1 MRCSSC
7 SSLLD
12 RYLEGSLSTPQL
24 LQITAHLGT
33 CAGCAVILEEL
44 KVVDGLLAT
53 IHTPEPAPNF
63 TFAVMAEVRTM
74 PRPAV
79 SRLNVAALLGTYVV
93 VAWAIIAIWLHIA
106 GITAQTALANTASAF
121 SQLGIGVH
129 LITTG
134 AMNSFGHGAP
144 LVTTFVL
151 GVLALDLAVAT
162 GVVIVYGVVRPR
174 LAAHLALG
182 GRLR

>member
-7 SSLLD
+7 SRLLD
-12 RYLEGSLSTPQL
+12 RYVEGSLSTPQL
-24 LQITAHLGT
+24 LHITAHLGT
-33 CAGCAVILEEL
+33 CAPCTEILEEL

-63 TFAVMAEVRTM
+63 TFAVMAEIRCM
-74 PRPAV
+74 PAPAI
-79 SRLNVAALLGTYVV
+79 SRISIAALLGTYVV
-93 VAWAIIAIWLHIA
+93 VAWAIIAIWLRMA
-106 GITAQTALANTASAF
+106 GVTAQTAVANGASTF
-121 SQLGIGVH
+121 SQLGNGLH

-151 GVLALDLAVAT
+151 GVLALDLAVAA
-162 GVVIVYGVVRPR
+162 GVIIIYSVVRPR
-174 LAAHLALG
+174 LAAHLAIN
-182 GRLR
+182 RRA

>member
-12 RYLEGSLSTPQL
+12 RYLEGSLSTPEL

-33 CAGCAVILEEL
+33 CDACTGILEEL

-53 IHTPEPAPNF
+53 IRTPEPAANF
-63 TFAVMAEVRTM
+63 TFAVMAEIRTM
-74 PRPAV
+74 PQPAA
-79 SRLNVAALLGTYVV
+79 SRISIAALLGSYVV
-93 VAWAIIAIWLHIA
+93 VAWVIIAIWLRLA
-106 GITAQTALANTASAF
+106 GITAQTAFGNLSSAL
-121 SQLGIGVH
+121 SQLGSSLHVV
-129 LITTG
+129 TTG

-151 GVLALDLAVAT
+151 GVLALDFAVAA
-162 GVVIVYGVVRPR
+162 GVIIIYSIVRPR
-174 LAAHLALG
+174 LAAHLAMN
-182 GRLR
+182 RRA